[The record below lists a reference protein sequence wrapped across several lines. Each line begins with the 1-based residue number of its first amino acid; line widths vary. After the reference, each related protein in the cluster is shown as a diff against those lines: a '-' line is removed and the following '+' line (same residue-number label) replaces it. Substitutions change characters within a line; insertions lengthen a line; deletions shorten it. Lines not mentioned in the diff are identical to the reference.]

1 MNDNLLLE
9 RLNSTKMWLI
19 EDEWNIS
26 ANTVSSAIEAIERL
40 HAENEALQKENGE
53 YLDALGRCRD
63 ECGFGVD
70 DIHESLAMGG
80 PLAVPDFVI
89 EQVKALRK
97 DAGRYVGLKELTYSA
112 DSDVRVQV
120 WNDYESEWEQ
130 SAKNKFDSFVDK
142 AMEKA
147 K

>member
-1 MNDNLLLE
+1 MN
-9 RLNSTKMWLI
+9 
-19 EDEWNIS
+19 
-26 ANTVSSAIEAIERL
+26 AIELADYMQRVAEVDFDFSQDTAQEISKELRRL